1 MATAT
6 PYHREG
12 YSHGKYEGSYVPI
25 WRLSSVSI
33 SSVYSMLLRK
43 KWGNKIYSLKFQ
55 KKKKKIGRKI
65 PPAHGSSY
73 PEKDENRAEGKQME
87 ARSL

>member
-1 MATAT
+1 METL
-6 PYHREG
+6 EC
-12 YSHGKYEGSYVPI
+12 V
-25 WRLSSVSI
+25 
-33 SSVYSMLLRK
+33 SMLLRK

-55 KKKKKIGRKI
+55 KKTKNKKIGRKI

>member
-55 KKKKKIGRKI
+55 KKKKKQKNWKENPTSSRKQL
-65 PPAHGSSY
+65 P
-73 PEKDENRAEGKQME
+73 REG
-87 ARSL
+87 

>member
-55 KKKKKIGRKI
+55 KKKKNWKENPTSSRKQL
-65 PPAHGSSY
+65 P
-73 PEKDENRAEGKQME
+73 REG
-87 ARSL
+87 